1 MTSTLFTTRTRFSR
15 PRRLVRAAAVLLA
28 MLFVL
33 LRPVCDV
40 FAATGEQHTGGVV
53 ASQSGQ
59 AHTAASSHHT
69 DDGICCTSV
78 AADTLTVPAALLP
91 TAAFFGDSAPSSGA
105 AFLTLASLSRL
116 PRLVAR
122 RDPAPPRLYH
132 ARSQRRLD

>member
-1 MTSTLFTTRTRFSR
+1 M
-15 PRRLVRAAAVLLA
+15 RAAAVLLA

-40 FAATGEQHTGGVV
+40 FAATGERHTGGVV

-59 AHTAASSHHT
+59 AHAAASGHHT
-69 DDGICCTSV
+69 DDGICCSSV

-91 TAAFFGDSAPSSGA
+91 TAALFGDLALSSGIA
-105 AFLTLASLSRL
+105 SRTLASPSRP

-122 RDPAPPRLYH
+122 RDPAPAQSYH
-132 ARSQRRLD
+132 ARSLRRLN

>member
-1 MTSTLFTTRTRFSR
+1 M
-15 PRRLVRAAAVLLA
+15 RAVAVMLA
-28 MLFVL
+28 MLFVP

-40 FAATGEQHTGGVV
+40 FAATGERDAGGLI

-59 AHTAASSHHT
+59 AFTAVPAHHA

-91 TAAFFGDSAPSSGA
+91 TAAYMGDLALSSGIA
-105 AFLTLASLSRL
+105 SRALASPSRL

-122 RDPAPPRLYH
+122 RDPAPPRPYH